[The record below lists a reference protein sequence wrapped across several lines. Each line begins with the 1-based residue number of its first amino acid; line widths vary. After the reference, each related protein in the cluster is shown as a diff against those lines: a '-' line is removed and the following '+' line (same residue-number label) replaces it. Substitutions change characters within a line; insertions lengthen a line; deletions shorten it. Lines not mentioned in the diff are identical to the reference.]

1 MGLDV
6 LVKEKNMAYGILW
19 LSRLPVEDQLNILEE
34 IEKLS
39 KIHKWL
45 KNDDLEDEDMVLSTI
60 DMEEEIKKVPLEIN
74 GNKYWVDKEVM
85 YLIESLHKQLSK
97 KK

>member
-1 MGLDV
+1 
-6 LVKEKNMAYGILW
+6 MAYGILW

-39 KIHKWL
+39 KIDKWL

>member
-1 MGLDV
+1 
-6 LVKEKNMAYGILW
+6 MAHGILW
-19 LSRLPVEDQLNILEE
+19 LSRLPLEDQLNILEE
-34 IEKLS
+34 LEKLG

-45 KNDDLEDEDMVLSTI
+45 NNDNIEDEDMVLSTI
-60 DMEEEIKKVPLEIN
+60 DMEDEIKKVPLEIN

>member
-1 MGLDV
+1 
-6 LVKEKNMAYGILW
+6 MAYGILW

-39 KIHKWL
+39 KIHKWF

-74 GNKYWVDKEVM
+74 GNKYWVDKEVL

>member
-1 MGLDV
+1 
-6 LVKEKNMAYGILW
+6 MAYGILW

-45 KNDDLEDEDMVLSTI
+45 NNDDLEDEDMVLSTI

>member
-1 MGLDV
+1 
-6 LVKEKNMAYGILW
+6 MAYGILW
-19 LSRLPVEDQLNILEE
+19 LSRLPVEDQLNILDE

-74 GNKYWVDKEVM
+74 GNKYWVDKEVL

>member
-1 MGLDV
+1 
-6 LVKEKNMAYGILW
+6 MAYGILW